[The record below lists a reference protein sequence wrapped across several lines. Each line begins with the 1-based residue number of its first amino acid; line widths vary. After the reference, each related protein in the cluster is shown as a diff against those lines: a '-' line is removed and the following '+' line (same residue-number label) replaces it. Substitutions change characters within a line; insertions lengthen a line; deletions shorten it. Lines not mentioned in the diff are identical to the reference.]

1 MITKMKILVVTQYY
15 YPESVAIT
23 PLCEGLVRLGH
34 QVQVL
39 TSKPQYG
46 FGQIPRDYVKITDEI
61 ISGVN
66 IHRVKTYARD
76 GKPLS
81 VLRNY
86 VTFYQAAMKDID
98 TLSSPYDVV
107 LSVSYSPIMAIA
119 PAVYYAKKYHLPH
132 LLYAVDVWPE
142 ALLTVPFFRT
152 QGWIYRWLSKWSH
165 HLYRQVDQ
173 IVVGSPSYQPHFVK
187 LLGAKSVS
195 QTILYQPALI
205 ESLPDQVM
213 DYGDGFHMVYA
224 GNMGHIQGLTT
235 LIQQWQHT
243 QSKFHLHLIGS
254 GRYKQKLVHLIRDL
268 KLESRVHM
276 YAHQTPDNLGKFFAN
291 ADAFYLGLVTSG
303 IVGKTI
309 PQKLVQS
316 LVVGKPI
323 LANLK
328 GDGLTLLKAQPG
340 IFVLDTQAKNLVT
353 LLGKI
358 SKLTTKQKEM
368 IRQTQ
373 QQYYQQHLS
382 MQVASKTLEDQLMS
396 LINSTKS

>member
-1 MITKMKILVVTQYY
+1 MGGKMKVLVVTQYY

-86 VTFYQAAMKDID
+86 LTFYYAAMKDID
-98 TLSSPYDVV
+98 TLSGPYDVV
-107 LSVSYSPIMAIA
+107 LSVSYSPIMSIA
-119 PAVYYAKKYHLPH
+119 PAVYYAKKHGIPH

-142 ALLTVPFFRT
+142 ALLTVPFFRS

-165 HLYRQVDQ
+165 HLYRQVDH
-173 IVVGSPSYQPHFVK
+173 IVVGSPSYRPHFVK
-187 LLGAKSVS
+187 LLGANKVG
-195 QTILYQPALI
+195 QRPLYQPALI
-205 ESLPDQVM
+205 ESMPDQVI
-213 DYGDGFHMVYA
+213 DYGEGFHVVYG
-224 GNMGHIQGLTT
+224 GNIGHIQGLAT
-235 LIQQWQHT
+235 LIQQWRHT
-243 QSKFHLHLIGS
+243 PSKYHLHLIGS
-254 GRYKQKLVHLIRDL
+254 GRHKQKLVHLIREL
-268 KLESRVHM
+268 KLESRIHM

-291 ADAFYLGLVTSG
+291 ADAFYLGLMTSG

-316 LVVGKPI
+316 LVIGKPMLI
-323 LANLK
+323 NLK
-328 GDGLTLLKAQPG
+328 GDGLALLKSLPG
-340 IFVLDTQAKNLVT
+340 VYILDTQAKRLGT

-358 SKLTTKQKEM
+358 SGLKPSQKET

-373 QQYYQQHLS
+373 QQYYQQNLS
-382 MQVASKTLEDQLMS
+382 IQVASKILEDQLMS
-396 LINSTKS
+396 LINSPKS